1 MPVIEI
7 ATLPTAGEIDVAS
20 ALGNVATEV
29 AAFLGEEARGTWAI
43 HHPIAPGSY
52 AEGRD
57 TPRSQPAE
65 THPAIVRVLANRE
78 QEDVARL
85 LEAVGDA
92 VVRAFGLEEGN
103 VVVLWEPADPDRM
116 FWG

>member
-1 MPVIEI
+1 
-7 ATLPTAGEIDVAS
+7 
-20 ALGNVATEV
+20 
-29 AAFLGEEARGTWAI
+29 
-43 HHPIAPGSY
+43 
-52 AEGRD
+52 
-57 TPRSQPAE
+57 
-65 THPAIVRVLANRE
+65 VRVLANRE